1 MPACQLRVRGLQFL
15 LELIC
20 TCCTSRCQRG
30 FHRPRGVRSRSLASR
45 SKFGGGRWSKTALG
59 QAEAEKSP
67 GPVET
72 AVVNDRSA
80 HGLEG
85 IGRKRLGREFKAAS
99 LQGRVGEGL
108 EKLGVGRVA
117 ELVGVVVLVAA
128 EDNGVGGGLSSVMR
142 VIAKRTR
149 CLECLLL
156 LIVLEITQL
165 ILFQHNALSF
175 SISIIQCPMAECP
188 SHLTVHGC
196 EFDEFDEKEEIKLKW
211 TNVGPDLTED
221 QRKAISQLPLKMSNR
236 CKALTKHLICFS
248 PDADDL
254 PLLLAAWVK
263 AMKPRRADW
272 LAILK
277 EIKRMENPHLF
288 EVMEYALLENSFE
301 ANVRDYT
308 KLIDLYAKR
317 NLLENAENSF
327 QAMQKR
333 GFPCD
338 QVTLTVLINMY
349 SKAGHLDRAKEAF
362 EEIKLLSLPVDKRAY
377 GSMLMAYIRAEML
390 EHAEILMKEMEE
402 QECYTGKEVYKALLR
417 AYSTNGNADG
427 AQRVFNSI
435 QFAGIVPDSRLCA
448 LLINAYY
455 LAGQSSK
462 ARSVFENMRIAG
474 LEPSDRCIALM
485 LGAYE
490 RENKLDAALSFL
502 IELEHDGV
510 LIAEEASQVLVG
522 WFRRLGVVG
531 EVQQVLREFAVKGAG
546 SFTPYNACK
555 TK

>member
-1 MPACQLRVRGLQFL
+1 MDTNDSLRLASLWHSMHAISQQLSPTTGCAGIELLQAHTFDLHCFQSLTGTNPNRICRFAFEILMYYPGTLHMEALLKVIYELYTDYVLKNPFYEMEMPIR
-15 LELIC
+15 
-20 TCCTSRCQRG
+20 
-30 FHRPRGVRSRSLASR
+30 LASR
-45 SKFGGGRWSKTALG
+45 SKFGGGCWSKTALG

-99 LQGRVGEGL
+99 LQGRLGEGL

-149 CLECLLL
+149 
-156 LIVLEITQL
+156 
-165 ILFQHNALSF
+165 
-175 SISIIQCPMAECP
+175 
-188 SHLTVHGC
+188 
-196 EFDEFDEKEEIKLKW
+196 
-211 TNVGPDLTED
+211 
-221 QRKAISQLPLKMSNR
+221 
-236 CKALTKHLICFS
+236 
-248 PDADDL
+248 
-254 PLLLAAWVK
+254 
-263 AMKPRRADW
+263 
-272 LAILK
+272 
-277 EIKRMENPHLF
+277 
-288 EVMEYALLENSFE
+288 VMEYALLENSFE